1 MYRFDRTICGAI
13 CGLMLLCGFG
23 THVYAADPCLTE
35 ELPEDMTVYVEFTD
49 MTLDYQ
55 MKEGEELETIP
66 KEYLN
71 DQGTELTKSF
81 EITLP
86 SGKADGSHKLKKPL
100 EVKAHNGQGYR
111 LRENTDF
118 RYTLPATRSGYKVTI
133 PTGTPLTKKEG
144 TTPQKYALAE
154 NIAAKITLPKNY
166 RVTLT
171 VDAQRVV
178 ERIPGTSGMGTTL
191 EIEPKRAP
199 VGEYITLA
207 VEKSGFDFSKAQ
219 FFICLRKQGKDEASK
234 KPFIASNDV
243 ELKEVQVGK
252 AELQARIPDINESG
266 VHFAK
271 PVDLLL
277 VARGPDGELAEVVS
291 KEFAVSSRALAIICW
306 ISALFFP
313 WLVAGIITGRKEPK
327 KWFRIDPIWFV
338 SGKYGRASLSLVQI
352 LLWTVLVF
360 SASFY
365 VLVVSGKLL
374 DLTNEVLMLL
384 GIAGGSSVIAKITAS
399 ARNEKGREIAAAQPK
414 VPEWL
419 DLFQT
424 VGRPDLYKVQM
435 ALFTMLAAV
444 FVTGKIY
451 GTLEFPE
458 LPAGLLTLIG
468 ISNGVYLGA
477 KATSKT
483 VFEKLAE
490 KSNELEKAK
499 EELEKRKAEADEAGK
514 RQQEAEKE
522 KSAANKTWNSTKDK
536 LDKEQDAG
544 QKVKLNDLF
553 EQQKASAQEAQ
564 RRSKEA
570 EQKKKEADDAKN
582 AAESR
587 VKELEDEFK
596 KLKDEALKQG

>member
-1 MYRFDRTICGAI
+1 MYRSYGTMYGAP
-13 CGLMLLCGFG
+13 CVLMLLCVFG
-23 THVYAADPCLTE
+23 AHTYAAGPCLTE
-35 ELPEDMTVYVEFTD
+35 VFPKDTEVHAVFTN
-49 MTLDYQ
+49 MMLDYE
-55 MKEGEELETIP
+55 MKQGEELEAIP

-71 DQGTELTKSF
+71 NQGTALAKDF
-81 EITLP
+81 EITLC
-86 SGKADGSHKLKKPL
+86 SGKANGNHKLKESL
-100 EVKAHNGQGYR
+100 EVQAQNGQRYR

-118 RYTLPATRSGYKVTI
+118 RYTIPATRSGYKVTI

-144 TTPQKYALAE
+144 TIPQKYALAE

-166 RVTLT
+166 QVTLT
-171 VDAQRVV
+171 VDAKRVV
-178 ERIPGTSGMGTTL
+178 ERIPGTSGVGTTL
-191 EIEPKRAP
+191 EFEPKRAP

-207 VEKSGFDFSKAQ
+207 VEKSAFDFSKAQ
-219 FFICLRKQGKDEASK
+219 FFVCLRKQGKDEASK
-234 KPFIASNDV
+234 NPFIASNDV

-252 AELQARIPDINESG
+252 AELQARIPGINESG

-271 PVDLLL
+271 PVDLLV

-306 ISALFFP
+306 IAALIFP

-327 KWFRIDPIWFV
+327 KWLRFDPIWFV
-338 SGKYGRASLSLVQI
+338 SGKYGPASLSLVQI

-399 ARNEKGREIAAAQPK
+399 ARDEKGRGIAAAPPRDPK
-414 VPEWL
+414 WL

-424 VGRPDLYKVQM
+424 AGRPDLYKVQM
-435 ALFTMLAAV
+435 ALFTTLAAV

-499 EELEKRKAEADEAGK
+499 EELEKRKAEVDEAGQ
-514 RQQEAEKE
+514 RQQEAEEE
-522 KSAANKTWNSTKDK
+522 KIAANTTRDSTKDE

-544 QKVKLNDLF
+544 QKVKLNELF
-553 EQQKASAQEAQ
+553 EQQKASAQEAE

-570 EQKKKEADDAKN
+570 DQKKKEADDAKK

-587 VKELEDEFK
+587 VNELEDEFK
-596 KLKDEALKQG
+596 TLKDEALNPG